1 MQWLDTGAISSG
13 LRVNQTLTKL
23 HLNCIEAEVDSALA
37 CNSTISSLTLTECHL
52 EDRHEPSISSMLH
65 NGSITYLNLG
75 RNNLG
80 SSGAISLFTTLQ
92 SSSVKLEKLLLHG
105 NKLGESKQDT
115 LAAIIEQTLDCNQR
129 LKVLDLEDCSLHS
142 LVVEGIAISLAFNN
156 VLESLSLSGNSIT
169 VTGVWQLC
177 TALQVN
183 TCLKKLRL
191 GDSIILDSTTMD
203 QVIQA
208 LKFNSTLAS
217 LHLEFDACICDA
229 NSLQMFV
236 NALQMN
242 SSLTTLRVTGVE
254 NLQMDSIN
262 FNRLKRNFSI
272 LKTV

>member
-1 MQWLDTGAISSG
+1 MFGGSNVESDAAECAQALEEMLSTNSCLRTLKICSCQLQWLDTGAISSG
-13 LRVNQTLTKL
+13 IQVNQTLTEL
-23 HLNCIEAEVDSALA
+23 HLNCIEAEVDSVVDALA
-37 CNSTISSLTLTECHL
+37 CNSIISSLTLTGCHL
-52 EDRHEPSISSMLH
+52 EDRHESSISSMLH

-208 LKFNSTLAS
+208 LKFNFHT
-217 LHLEFDACICDA
+217 CI
-229 NSLQMFV
+229 
-236 NALQMN
+236 
-242 SSLTTLRVTGVE
+242 SSFR
-254 NLQMDSIN
+254 I
-262 FNRLKRNFSI
+262 
-272 LKTV
+272 